1 MTGLWVIG
9 GRVLKQEQKS
19 WDSVENKSRAKLIAD
34 WGWGPD
40 SPAVDHYGPGFWG
53 VEELD
58 LADEA
63 QKAGGVAGNTMV
75 RPAGEVEE
83 T

>member
-9 GRVLKQEQKS
+9 GEVLKQEQKS
-19 WDSVENKSRAKLIAD
+19 WDSMENKSRAKLIAE

-40 SPAVDHYGPGFWG
+40 SPAVDHYRPGFWG

-83 T
+83 A

>member
-9 GRVLKQEQKS
+9 GGVLKQEQKPR
-19 WDSVENKSRAKLIAD
+19 DSVENTSRAKLIAE

-83 T
+83 A

>member
-9 GRVLKQEQKS
+9 GRVLKQEQKPR
-19 WDSVENKSRAKLIAD
+19 DSVENKSRAKLIAD

-63 QKAGGVAGNTMV
+63 QKAGGIAGNTMV